1 MALQRREVSEGE
13 GGKGGV
19 LVGWAK
25 GEMQRQPYIDKSTVR
40 MDYAKLLVLGGLIP
54 LCGCV
59 CYPPLLTPIRCTL
72 YRLIALP

>member
-1 MALQRREVSEGE
+1 MALQRKGEG
-13 GGKGGV
+13 GGKGGFSR
-19 LVGWAK
+19 VGKGGNAK
-25 GEMQRQPYIDKSTVR
+25 AALYRQSTVR

-54 LCGCV
+54 ICGCV